1 MASLRKPSQAIPS
14 RLAQSVPRPRDPLPG
29 DSARKRDARKSKVEE
44 KMKSR
49 RMSIMRYAPES
60 YSVGAGAHGVDFLS
74 SDPYQYT
81 LDVAPPLE
89 VDEYGETRPPPPLQ
103 SSSRGAYSSPKAALG
118 TRELQSLD
126 EDGED
131 DDHESVHDE
140 AIGTRAATEAH
151 QEWDFTELKGKDVDV
166 SAYVRK
172 IMTGA
177 DEEEKA
183 RLVKALNKQKEAN
196 ARDLQKTVTE
206 QYAEFVTISK
216 EISTLENEMLELKEL
231 LTEWK
236 TVPQLMG
243 KEDTLAPT
251 LDKDGNVERHRA
263 RRNSP
268 LDLQQMYKAQITN
281 LWSTVEGSQRYLPLT
296 QGRHLV
302 FETHNFI
309 ELNAATYK
317 PKQNISLF
325 LLNDLLLVA
334 GRRRLKT
341 GQSTAGES
349 EQGRLVAERCFVLTD
364 LVITDIKDSGDLTS
378 ALKIKRGKE
387 VLLYRTPKPEDK
399 KQLLQA
405 FRTVAQDLA
414 EKRRK
419 ENEAEQERRRT
430 MYQGEHGAAA
440 RMTRMSLFMEA
451 RPLSTI
457 GTSVSDTKDLLWI
470 DEFADD
476 LTMAIA
482 TRDWDEGVNLAERG
496 HGLMRTVANN
506 PEASEMLKFRMESL
520 EPKLVEQIAKDLGS
534 PDIRKTSAA
543 RLIELLVKL
552 ERADLARDTFLKAR
566 HEFMLKLVR
575 AIKHEGDVAM
585 YIHELAVVCF
595 TIIRHTSD
603 WYMNAFKENRM
614 ASAGFVTWAKKQIE
628 YFSDVFRRQVYAP
641 AIEQNVVDDCL
652 RVTASANRK
661 LLRDV
666 GLDFT
671 FLLNSLTE
679 RDPAAAARPTPQSAQ
694 APRGFRPDV
703 SSFDTPPPSAG
714 REPPPSPGDLS
725 QGSTAPLFISRR
737 SRPSD
742 GGAPPPS
749 NGLRNVSNVSA
760 ISNASDMSAG
770 SGASTPV
777 PRPPP
782 RSERRSRPPPP
793 RPV

>member
-1 MASLRKPSQAIPS
+1 M
-14 RLAQSVPRPRDPLPG
+14 V
-29 DSARKRDARKSKVEE
+29 
-44 KMKSR
+44 SR
-49 RMSIMRYAPES
+49 RMSIMSEPFT
-60 YSVGAGAHGVDFLS
+60 VNAGAHGAGFLG
-74 SDPYQYT
+74 SDPYQFT

-89 VDEYGETRPPPPLQ
+89 PDEYGEIRAPPPMPIN
-103 SSSRGAYSSPKAALG
+103 SRGAYSSPKGALG
-118 TRELQSLD
+118 TRELQSLGEEDD
-126 EDGED
+126 EDEHG
-131 DDHESVHDE
+131 SVHDE
-140 AIGTRAATEAH
+140 AIGTRPAPAEAH
-151 QEWDFTELKGKDVDV
+151 QEWDFTELKNKDVDV
-166 SAYVRK
+166 AEYVRK
-172 IMTGA
+172 AMAGA
-177 DEEEKA
+177 DDEEKA
-183 RLVKALNKQKEAN
+183 RLVKALHKQKETN
-196 ARDLQKTVTE
+196 ARDLQKTVTD

-296 QGRHLV
+296 PGRHLI

-341 GQSTAGES
+341 GQNTAGES

-364 LVITDIKDSGDLTS
+364 LVITDIKDSGDLTN

-387 VLLYRTPKPEDK
+387 VLLYRTTKAQDK

-405 FRTVAQDLA
+405 FRSVAQELA

-419 ENEAEQERRRT
+419 ESEAEQERRRT
-430 MYQGEHGAAA
+430 MYQGEQGAAA

-457 GTSVSDTKDLLWI
+457 GTSLTDTKDLLWI

-476 LTMAIA
+476 FTMAIA

-496 HGLMRTVANN
+496 HGLLRTVANN

-534 PDIRKTSAA
+534 TDIRKTSAA

-614 ASAGFVTWAKKQIE
+614 ASGFVTWAKKQIE

-641 AIEQNVVDDCL
+641 AIGQNVVDDCL
-652 RVTASANRK
+652 RVTTSANRK

-679 RDPAAAARPTPQSAQ
+679 RDPEASAPPPLQSSQTA
-694 APRGFRPDV
+694 RGFRPDV
-703 SSFDTPPPSAG
+703 SSFDASPASADRVPPA
-714 REPPPSPGDLS
+714 SPGDLS
-725 QGSTAPLFISRR
+725 KGSTAPLFISRR
-737 SRPSD
+737 PRPSD
-742 GGAPPPS
+742 SAAPSPPVS
-749 NGLRNVSNVSA
+749 NGNGMRNVSNRHERRIRRVDA
-760 ISNASDMSAG
+760 H
-770 SGASTPV
+770 
-777 PRPPP
+777 PPP
-782 RSERRSRPPPP
+782 AT
-793 RPV
+793 